1 MGYTF
6 VYMKQLNINIT
17 PQFEKD
23 LKLYMNR
30 ANLTRKSEAIRLAIE
45 ESAARLKKTD
55 FQMEYRAWLGLAL
68 KTPLSVKPRF
78 SNEND
83 LWE

>member
-6 VYMKQLNINIT
+6 VHMKQLNINIT

-23 LKLYMNR
+23 LKLYMKR
-30 ANLTRKSEAIRLAIE
+30 SNLTRKSEAIRLAVE
-45 ESAARLKKTD
+45 ESAARLKKPD
-55 FQMEYRAWLGLAL
+55 SKMEYRAWLGLGL
-68 KTPLSVKPRF
+68 KAPLSAKPRF
-78 SNEND
+78 KSENG

>member
-1 MGYTF
+1 
-6 VYMKQLNINIT
+6 MKQLNINIT

-23 LKLYMNR
+23 LKLYMKR
-30 ANLTRKSEAIRLAIE
+30 SNLTQKSEAIRLAIE

-55 FQMEYRAWLGLAL
+55 SQMEYRAWLGLDL
-68 KTPLSVKPRF
+68 KAPLSAKLRF
-78 SNEND
+78 KNEND